1 MAIGKILSRVVKLGA
16 QSLKRYAKVGMQ
28 NFRILAKTTAKNTA
42 ASAKKLAQLAAKNK
56 KMTAAVAVLGGV
68 GVVGIREKV
77 ILEEQKIRIK
87 AFVDTK
93 VSGKDSTGI
102 ILSDTRGVLPVG
114 STIYFESADGFASVP
129 QIIKNLLRSGN
140 YKNLELEDSE
150 IAVYVENVLAI
161 LKDKQD
167 QIISIDDNYD
177 PVTTIDSF
185 NPTMKI
191 DNVEKEN
198 EVQLYD
204 LLTECANKSEL
215 YLKIE
220 VSVGQAMKQ
229 GVKKTT
235 EIALDTVSDM
245 LPTIPDDMK
254 KYIVYAKYA
263 GIVIVALSV
272 FSILS
277 KVNVGLALFI
287 AVVVAVILYMYLFGL
302 M

>member
-1 MAIGKILSRVVKLGA
+1 MSAKLGKNIFRIVKLGA

-56 KMTAAVAVLGGV
+56 KMTAAVAVLAGV
-68 GVVGIREKV
+68 GAVGIREKV

-102 ILSDTRGVLPVG
+102 ILDTRGVLPVG

-129 QIIKNLLRSGN
+129 LIIKNLLKSGT

-229 GVKKTT
+229 GAKKT
-235 EIALDTVSDM
+235 LDTGLQTVLDV
-245 LPTIPDDMK
+245 LPTIPDAMK

-263 GIVIVALSV
+263 LIVIVALGV

-277 KVNVGLALFI
+277 YVNVSFAVSV
-287 AVVVAVILYMYLFGL
+287 AVVVAFFLYTYLFY
-302 M
+302 

>member
-1 MAIGKILSRVVKLGA
+1 MAIGKILTRVVKLGA

-56 KMTAAVAVLGGV
+56 KMTAAIGVLAGV
-68 GVVGIREKV
+68 GVVGAREKV

-102 ILSDTRGVLPVG
+102 ILDTRGVLPVG

-129 QIIKNLLRSGN
+129 QIIKILLRSGT

-229 GVKKTT
+229 GAKKT
-235 EIALDTVSDM
+235 LDTGLETVLDV
-245 LPTIPDDMK
+245 LPTIPDAMK

-263 GIVIVALSV
+263 LIVIVALGV

-277 KVNVGLALFI
+277 YVNVSFAVSV
-287 AVVVAVILYMYLFGL
+287 AVVVAFFLYTYLFY
-302 M
+302 

>member
-1 MAIGKILSRVVKLGA
+1 M
-16 QSLKRYAKVGMQ
+16 
-28 NFRILAKTTAKNTA
+28 
-42 ASAKKLAQLAAKNK
+42 
-56 KMTAAVAVLGGV
+56 
-68 GVVGIREKV
+68 
-77 ILEEQKIRIK
+77 
-87 AFVDTK
+87 
-93 VSGKDSTGI
+93 
-102 ILSDTRGVLPVG
+102 
-114 STIYFESADGFASVP
+114 
-129 QIIKNLLRSGN
+129 
-140 YKNLELEDSE
+140 
-150 IAVYVENVLAI
+150 AI

-245 LPTIPDDMK
+245 LPTIPDAMK

-263 GIVIVALSV
+263 LIVIVALSV

-277 KVNVGLALFI
+277 RINVGLALFI
-287 AVVVAVILYMYLFGL
+287 AVVVAFFLYMYLFGL